1 MVKGND
7 PSQILEG
14 PISTEQAVRE
24 MEASNTLIFKV
35 ARDAN
40 KKQIKWAMEKEF
52 EIKVL
57 DVRTQ
62 ITQKGFKKA
71 FIKLAP
77 ESSAVDVN
85 SKLGLV

>member
-1 MVKGND
+1 MKGND
-7 PSQILEG
+7 SSQILEG

-35 ARDAN
+35 ARDAS
-40 KKQIKWAMEKEF
+40 KSMIKWAMEKEF
-52 EIKVL
+52 DIKVV

-77 ESSAVDVN
+77 ETSAVDVN

>member
-1 MVKGND
+1 MAFGND
-7 PSQILEG
+7 SSKIIEG
-14 PISTEQAVRE
+14 PLSTEQAVRE
-24 MEASNTLIFKV
+24 MEASNPLIFRV
-35 ARDAN
+35 ARAAT
-40 KKQIKWAMEKEF
+40 KSQIKWAMEKEF
-52 EIKVL
+52 AIKVL

-85 SKLGLV
+85 TQLGLV

>member
-1 MVKGND
+1 MRGND
-7 PSQILEG
+7 VNKILEG

-35 ARDAN
+35 ARAAT
-40 KKQIKWAMEKEF
+40 KHQIKWAIEKEF
-52 EIKVL
+52 EVKVI

-62 ITQKGFKKA
+62 VAQKGFKKA
-71 FIKLAP
+71 FIKLSP
-77 ESSAVDVN
+77 ETSAVDVN